1 MDINSNWSFKE
12 LVLNLKM
19 LKREYSFRLAFFSY
33 SNSYYDLVEEN
44 KYKREIRNK
53 FYSLNFR
60 EDLIDR
66 CWEYMNGYYP
76 YYPLMRRIQR
86 IDKNKIK

>member
-1 MDINSNWSFKE
+1 MQVDSNWSFKE
-12 LVLNLKM
+12 LVLHLKM

-33 SNSYYDLVEEN
+33 TNSYYDLVERN
-44 KYKREIRNK
+44 NYIRGVRNS
-53 FYSLNFR
+53 FYSLKIR

-76 YYPLMRRIQR
+76 FYPLIRRIHR
-86 IDKNKIK
+86 IDKRNKK